1 MHNQP
6 GGPIFGPMLEEIE
19 RRFFT
24 RTPVLNPSGS
34 VREQIINCRH
44 CALEIRYDDN
54 NHEQAEGASALF
66 HKHLLVSHAD
76 LLKAQDPLTIDK
88 L

>member
-1 MHNQP
+1 MEKKP
-6 GGPIFGPMLEEIE
+6 GGPIFGPMLDEIE

-24 RTPVLNPSGS
+24 RTRVLNPDRS
-34 VREQIINCRH
+34 VWEQIINCRH

-54 NHEQAEGASALF
+54 NHEQAQGAADVFL
-66 HKHLLVSHAD
+66 KHLRVRHPD
-76 LLKAQDPLTIDK
+76 LLKAQDPLTVDK